1 MIDDEAGRKALRG
14 QGGERKPV
22 AAVLQP
28 DGKKL
33 RVVCDDGSV
42 WSVWPGTTD
51 EWKEQSAVRGTRR
64 AREQA
69 EG

>member
-22 AAVLQP
+22 AAVLQQ

-33 RVVCDDGSV
+33 IV
-42 WSVWPGTTD
+42 
-51 EWKEQSAVRGTRR
+51 
-64 AREQA
+64 QA
-69 EG
+69 EGGDE